1 MPTVYYD
8 VEHYVRYV
16 KLNQYL
22 DRIDSVDTQ
31 LKEINTRLGRLYDA
45 IETVKVS
52 LDELAPQIRELKS
65 QKDRLDESRIQFE
78 ADAIL
83 QHSHVLDMNMIRDYV
98 DDLKALLEEADNAE
112 RKTFLR
118 SFVKRI
124 VVDNDRVTLEYKL
137 PVPSANERK

>member
-65 QKDRLDESRIQFE
+65 QKDRLDESRIQFD

-83 QHSHVLDMNMIRDYV
+83 QH
-98 DDLKALLEEADNAE
+98 
-112 RKTFLR
+112 
-118 SFVKRI
+118 
-124 VVDNDRVTLEYKL
+124 
-137 PVPSANERK
+137 